1 MKKLLFTIV
10 LVVSA
15 SWTLHSQAI
24 QVTGAVT
31 GSEDGAPLPGVS
43 VVVKGTVSG
52 TLTDTDGKFTISAQS
67 GQTLVFSFVGYKTHE
82 QGIVDQQILNIVLEP
97 DIIKMDEV
105 LVIAYGTAKRS
116 TFTGSAQNVTS
127 NKLAATITESLDKA
141 LSGKAT
147 GVRVTSLTGDP
158 GSSGDIQ
165 IRGIGSI
172 TGSTSPLYIVDGI
185 PIITGQFG
193 NSRMSSN
200 VLSSINPQD
209 IESITVLKD
218 AAAASLYG
226 SRAANGI
233 VIITTKKGGEGEV
246 SFNLK
251 ANYGISH
258 VATDS
263 YKQMTGP
270 QYIEYER
277 AALLGYRLNQMNAL
291 VPGSANYGNT
301 TVNQAAEDWVTANY
315 ADYSYVD
322 DPNVSTDWWSA
333 VYGKGSDQ
341 EYQLSASGGTK
352 KARFYTSL
360 GYKDVQGI
368 VELYKYKRYTGTVN
382 VESSINKWF
391 DLSFN
396 TMLSY
401 TDQNGRMNQTDQVQG
416 IATASPLSL
425 IMSGNP
431 TSKIYND
438 DGSLN
443 LNASFNTRVKNA
455 LYAML
460 PEQAYTNNKTYRV
473 ISSGTASIRFTDF
486 LNFKSTNAIDY
497 FNVEG
502 FRYWGPTS
510 IDGESLNG
518 LGERPNNST
527 SQITSSNL
535 LNFNDIYGRHS
546 INALI
551 GFESQLYNNLNGLYS
566 ASNYSTD
573 KLDELSVGQPRN
585 VSSDI
590 YTRYLQS
597 FFSNINYNYDDRY
610 YLAASIRSDQS
621 SQLGIDKRDAI
632 FYSLSASWRF
642 AKESFLQSEWLTD
655 GKIRFSYGTN
665 GNLPSGSYGHL
676 GLYDFSGIYGSESA
690 IFLSQPENKNL
701 GWEMSNNMN
710 VGMDIGLFNKLSL
723 SAEYFYKY
731 TLNLLLDVP
740 TSYLTGFES
749 ALQNTGEISN
759 KGFEIE
765 LHLADI
771 LSSNLKWNM
780 DLTFSTLK
788 STVEKLPDGN
798 DIIQGDGSQYIFRE
812 NESLYTFYLPIWHDV
827 DPESGLAR
835 FVINP
840 SLPAEGTNLTY
851 YYANAGRGLVAKAYP
866 DMMGSL
872 SNSLSYKG
880 LSLSM
885 LVTYQFGG
893 NMFDYPGYFQ
903 KNHGVRFGSFN
914 YAKEVAGNYWT
925 KPGDIVK
932 YPRPVAAWS
941 GRPDRWSTMH
951 ILPTDYIR
959 IKELV
964 LSYRLPE
971 NMVSFTGIKNEV
983 TFSVSASNLAFLYQA
998 EKHVDPEVS
1007 LNGYRTVDTP
1017 PSRTINFSI
1026 NLIF

>member
-31 GSEDGAPLPGVS
+31 GSEDGAPLPGGS
-43 VVVKGTVSG
+43 VVVKGTGSG

-67 GQTLVFSFVGYKTHE
+67 GQTLVFSFVGYKTQE
-82 QGIVDQQILNIVLEP
+82 LSISDQQTLMRLREP

-105 LVIAYGTAKRS
+105 LVVAYGTAKRS

-127 NKLAATITESLDKA
+127 DKLTATITESLDKS

-193 NSRMSSN
+193 NSRISSN
-200 VLSSINPQD
+200 VLSSIN
-209 IESITVLKD
+209 
-218 AAAASLYG
+218 
-226 SRAANGI
+226 
-233 VIITTKKGGEGEV
+233 
-246 SFNLK
+246 
-251 ANYGISH
+251 
-258 VATDS
+258 
-263 YKQMTGP
+263 P

-277 AALLGYRLNQMNAL
+277 AALLGYRLNQLNAL
-291 VPGSANYGNT
+291 VPGSANYGNE
-301 TVNQAAEDWVTANY
+301 TVNQAAEDWVEANY

-322 DPNVSTDWWSA
+322 VPNAVTDWWSA

-382 VESSINKWF
+382 IESSISKWF

-401 TDQNGRMNQTDQVQG
+401 SDQNGRMNQTDQVQG

-460 PEQAYTNNKTYRV
+460 PEQAFTNNKTYRV

-518 LGERPNNST
+518 LGERPHNST

-535 LNFNDIYGRHS
+535 LNFNDTYGRHS
-546 INALI
+546 ISALI
-551 GFESQLYNNLNGLYS
+551 GFETQLYNNLYVFTS

-573 KLDELSVGQPRN
+573 KLDQLSVGQPRY
-585 VSSDI
+585 VSSNI
-590 YTRYLQS
+590 YKRYLQS

-610 YLAASIRSDQS
+610 YLSASIRSDQS

-642 AKESFLQSEWLTD
+642 SKESFLQSYWLTD
-655 GKIRFSYGTN
+655 GKIEFSYGKK
-665 GNLPSGSYGHL
+665 GH
-676 GLYDFSGIYGSESA
+676 Y
-690 IFLSQPENKNL
+690 
-701 GWEMSNNMN
+701 
-710 VGMDIGLFNKLSL
+710 
-723 SAEYFYKY
+723 
-731 TLNLLLDVP
+731 
-740 TSYLTGFES
+740 
-749 ALQNTGEISN
+749 
-759 KGFEIE
+759 
-765 LHLADI
+765 
-771 LSSNLKWNM
+771 
-780 DLTFSTLK
+780 
-788 STVEKLPDGN
+788 
-798 DIIQGDGSQYIFRE
+798 
-812 NESLYTFYLPIWHDV
+812 
-827 DPESGLAR
+827 
-835 FVINP
+835 
-840 SLPAEGTNLTY
+840 
-851 YYANAGRGLVAKAYP
+851 
-866 DMMGSL
+866 
-872 SNSLSYKG
+872 
-880 LSLSM
+880 
-885 LVTYQFGG
+885 
-893 NMFDYPGYFQ
+893 
-903 KNHGVRFGSFN
+903 
-914 YAKEVAGNYWT
+914 
-925 KPGDIVK
+925 
-932 YPRPVAAWS
+932 
-941 GRPDRWSTMH
+941 
-951 ILPTDYIR
+951 
-959 IKELV
+959 
-964 LSYRLPE
+964 
-971 NMVSFTGIKNEV
+971 
-983 TFSVSASNLAFLYQA
+983 
-998 EKHVDPEVS
+998 
-1007 LNGYRTVDTP
+1007 
-1017 PSRTINFSI
+1017 
-1026 NLIF
+1026 